1 MPLHYFWSGE
11 NSSALFPQQMSHP
24 TTSFCSVDLAQ
35 AGPFNQTAFLTVS
48 LILWAYNKD
57 NVASAWRYDVKLAAR
72 LTFRNLMKM
81 YMVSTQNSSTGI
93 CVWHKLLW
101 FGNEYCSLV
110 FKWCWHTLDS
120 WMNAWHKT
128 KKLYNK
134 IPCLHTEQHMN
145 VLLYALCFSEG
156 CRWRKSL
163 KG

>member
-1 MPLHYFWSGE
+1 MEEFQFSNCNRWSFMLPL
-11 NSSALFPQQMSHP
+11 
-24 TTSFCSVDLAQ
+24 
-35 AGPFNQTAFLTVS
+35 
-48 LILWAYNKD
+48 IWAYNKD
-57 NVASAWRYDVKLAAR
+57 NVTSAWRYDVKLAAR

-145 VLLYALCFSEG
+145 VLLYALCLVKVVDEERVSKVKQSKMFSIWIAQVRRG
-156 CRWRKSL
+156 RR
-163 KG
+163 GVRG